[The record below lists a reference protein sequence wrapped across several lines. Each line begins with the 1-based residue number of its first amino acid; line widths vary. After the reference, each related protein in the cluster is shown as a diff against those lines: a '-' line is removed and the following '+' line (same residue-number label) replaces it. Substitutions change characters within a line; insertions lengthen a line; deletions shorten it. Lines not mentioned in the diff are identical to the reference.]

1 MRGSASSSSTALE
14 LDPVAPCACC
24 RLMYWVIFGFLT
36 VMETFSTPILAW
48 YGQRVQLA
56 LQQSGRVGGTR
67 ARGHSCGC
75 CLVDRRFPPYYAVKL
90 AFLTFLFMPQVK
102 VGEADDVGC
111 GCSEA
116 TTGRP
121 RHWSREGSSS
131 LAVGGHSAVLPS
143 CCPPVLLVPRLLL
156 CYRAP
161 SSCTTPSW
169 ARSYGSTSRWRRKRT
184 TNPGCPVV
192 VSCVCV
198 CT

>member
-1 MRGSASSSSTALE
+1 
-14 LDPVAPCACC
+14 
-24 RLMYWVIFGFLT
+24 
-36 VMETFSTPILAW
+36 
-48 YGQRVQLA
+48 
-56 LQQSGRVGGTR
+56 
-67 ARGHSCGC
+67 
-75 CLVDRRFPPYYAVKL
+75 
-90 AFLTFLFMPQVK
+90 MPQVK

-184 TNPGCPVV
+184 TNPFCPVV
-192 VSCVCV
+192 VSCRVYLARARCACSLV
-198 CT
+198 LYNELCHSHVPWLRTLTAITHAIGRGSSLHSAMRRRCGTAHTAIFEHTTSTLLRVTRSCSP